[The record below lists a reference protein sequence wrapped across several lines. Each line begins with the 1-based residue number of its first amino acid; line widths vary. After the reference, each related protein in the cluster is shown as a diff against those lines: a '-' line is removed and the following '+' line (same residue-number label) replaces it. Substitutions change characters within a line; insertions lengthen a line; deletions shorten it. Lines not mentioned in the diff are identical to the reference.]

1 MFLNKKKYFTKQH
14 YHSTKYPINKKILSN
29 PPLCFFTHNSVMRL
43 PFDRREE
50 IKDHRIKRPAAIIR
64 FLLCKESTLVEDT
77 LVTFLTSK
85 APHHR
90 ILL

>member
-1 MFLNKKKYFTKQH
+1 
-14 YHSTKYPINKKILSN
+14 
-29 PPLCFFTHNSVMRL
+29 MRL

-64 FLLCKESTLVEDT
+64 FLLCRESTLVEDT
-77 LVTFLTSK
+77 LVIFLTSK